1 VHSSAVQVPTAVV
14 ASVVFLEPQE
24 PEGLEEVLEDTQWEE
39 AVASSQV

>member
-1 VHSSAVQVPTAVV
+1 
-14 ASVVFLEPQE
+14 LEPQE